1 MAYYPTTITTT
12 AGLIFIGGCIFQLS
26 RELLP
31 IEYTFLLI
39 PLLFAY
45 LFLPRLRILWCLS
58 FGFLWS
64 LLLVHTAFNADL
76 STDWPKT
83 DLALNG
89 VIQQLQIDTPTYSRF
104 VFVLSEDSD
113 DDKAKAQ
120 EGLPS
125 KLLVSWYNPPDKLL
139 PASQCQLQL
148 RLRSSGAW
156 PIQVAVI
163 INASYFHR
171 A

>member
-1 MAYYPTTITTT
+1 M
-12 AGLIFIGGCIFQLS
+12 
-26 RELLP
+26 
-31 IEYTFLLI
+31 
-39 PLLFAY
+39 
-45 LFLPRLRILWCLS
+45 
-58 FGFLWS
+58 
-64 LLLVHTAFNADL
+64 